1 MYITTARTEIVH
13 QEIESESESK
23 PRARDGSPSTCDPE
37 RIWHW
42 KMPPELNTA
51 RQEGALCTRKPRS
64 VATSFHPRPSRP
76 FCASFLFASS
86 LSPQQHLQR
95 RYAGMGRR
103 CNIQIPAALDRLVTV
118 LLPQSIE
125 VLLPKATV
133 PCSTTLSIPK
143 FMLVLVVVPC
153 TSAKP
158 TSRVPGSNQ
167 TTAGKDALGTAQ
179 SPTEMASSHQ
189 GIATA
194 PRHSRTSTGDE
205 HTQTP
210 VTPDQ
215 RCRRRLLHANSLD
228 SCTHGRVALSPIGS
242 ASFRPTTT
250 DIFTD
255 YRRVEATTT
264 PYKLP
269 RPNTGPA
276 SSSQLA
282 NIRVRRAHHGPAL
295 LQSPARAGHA
305 ARMRQIFEDAG
316 RGNQTQHP
324 NRDTLYPQLP
334 NISRKASSP
343 PEHNATGEGQPPH
356 HSPIH
361 RPESLCMSTKSFRP
375 VPYQLHAECTA
386 VSEASSE
393 SWSDDSGYFIA
404 GSRTRSSNAAVPP
417 RERIS
422 NWLLNVS
429 PSEPDHAT
437 EVAES
442 EIDSLKSSPEPLPW
456 EYHDDTLQSYT
467 SHPNGATSQLDPFVE
482 DNHKLKRHSLF
493 NSKRV
498 LLDNPNA
505 THSIVTIRSLSHNP
519 ISPKPTILDDGG
531 VELSPLSPNVCIER
545 GPTRYHSAHRN
556 SPLPSPIQE
565 RHPAQARRHGFQE
578 NLATELT
585 LDSPRGRKN
594 TLAPCKIGVGTRF
607 QHARHDMGDGNGA
620 GGLTRFGRPVQD

>member
-1 MYITTARTEIVH
+1 
-13 QEIESESESK
+13 
-23 PRARDGSPSTCDPE
+23 
-37 RIWHW
+37 
-42 KMPPELNTA
+42 
-51 RQEGALCTRKPRS
+51 
-64 VATSFHPRPSRP
+64 
-76 FCASFLFASS
+76 
-86 LSPQQHLQR
+86 
-95 RYAGMGRR
+95 
-103 CNIQIPAALDRLVTV
+103 
-118 LLPQSIE
+118 
-125 VLLPKATV
+125 
-133 PCSTTLSIPK
+133 
-143 FMLVLVVVPC
+143 
-153 TSAKP
+153 
-158 TSRVPGSNQ
+158 
-167 TTAGKDALGTAQ
+167 
-179 SPTEMASSHQ
+179 
-189 GIATA
+189 
-194 PRHSRTSTGDE
+194 
-205 HTQTP
+205 
-210 VTPDQ
+210 
-215 RCRRRLLHANSLD
+215 
-228 SCTHGRVALSPIGS
+228 
-242 ASFRPTTT
+242 
-250 DIFTD
+250 
-255 YRRVEATTT
+255 
-264 PYKLP
+264 
-269 RPNTGPA
+269 
-276 SSSQLA
+276 
-282 NIRVRRAHHGPAL
+282 
-295 LQSPARAGHA
+295 
-305 ARMRQIFEDAG
+305 MRQIFEDAG